1 MNDLLS
7 YQSIS
12 MNKIFEHYEAEV
24 PKLVE
29 TTKGFNDQQR
39 MFVSQLKQLKKD
51 KDLTEQLKKYQTARE
66 TSNQIEETMKR
77 IFTNI
82 QDQFGS
88 RISKLEQKLDQIGQI
103 RQQEPAKEENQGTPG
118 GNMLFEQKL

>member
-24 PKLVE
+24 PKLEE

>member
-12 MNKIFEHYEAEV
+12 MNKIFEHAWYVQHYEAEV
-24 PKLVE
+24 PKLEE

-103 RQQEPAKEENQGTPG
+103 RQQEA
-118 GNMLFEQKL
+118 LVVVS